1 VLGIIFPRH
10 NKDQQ
15 PKISEAV
22 VKHSRAQ
29 IEQDARWRGT
39 VAGEERVR
47 EDLEALSNAA
57 LPNASG
63 FTIASQF

>member
-57 LPNASG
+57 
-63 FTIASQF
+63 